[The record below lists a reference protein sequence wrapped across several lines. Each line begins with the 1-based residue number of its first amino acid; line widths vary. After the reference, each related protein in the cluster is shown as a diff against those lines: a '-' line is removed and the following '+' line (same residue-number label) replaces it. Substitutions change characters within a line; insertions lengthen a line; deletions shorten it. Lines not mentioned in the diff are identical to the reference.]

1 MVPSVL
7 KEKYA
12 TPAFDWLQLNTETP
26 PPAPAAKWKKANNT
40 IKIKLRNV
48 CALVCKNHPR
58 NSLNYRFLGLT
69 PPTSNSV
76 DLE

>member
-26 PPAPAAKWKKANNT
+26 LAAKWKKANNT
-40 IKIKLRNV
+40 TKIKLHNV
-48 CALVCKNHPR
+48 RALVCKNHPR
-58 NSLNYRFLGLT
+58 NSLNYRLLGLT